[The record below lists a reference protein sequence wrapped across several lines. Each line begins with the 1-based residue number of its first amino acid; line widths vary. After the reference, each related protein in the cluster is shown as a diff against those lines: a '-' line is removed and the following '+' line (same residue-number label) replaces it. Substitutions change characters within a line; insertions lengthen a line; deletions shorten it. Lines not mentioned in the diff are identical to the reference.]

1 MGAWGNRPY
10 DNDTGADWLVETI
23 TPVSD
28 KIQMLLDTPVDE
40 EQYDKYRAAGWL
52 LAKIC
57 RTHVYP
63 ADLIEPHLLQIHER
77 LQTVRDDTAWMD
89 SWMNKRMHDEMNE
102 LICQIQRICRWNNID
117 IKF

>member
-1 MGAWGNRPY
+1 MGAWGNKPY
-10 DNDTGADWLVETI
+10 MNDEGSDWFSATLQPVADRIQELLGA
-23 TPVSD
+23 
-28 KIQMLLDTPVDE
+28 PVDIQLYE
-40 EQYDKYRAAGWL
+40 KYRAAGWL
-52 LAKIC
+52 LTKIC

-63 ADLIEPHLLQIHER
+63 VNLIEPHLLTIHER

-89 SWMNKRMHDEMNE
+89 SWMNKQMHDEMNE